1 MPIPTQLSTIFQSKQ
16 ASYKMVLILSLI
28 KSIDN
33 TGKASLDKVV
43 ENFFQY
49 YKDRQDN
56 GRIIEKEDKVVTK
69 LDSLTTRQIRS
80 LILENPYRALS
91 SVLIKEGTL
100 PADEYIRFK
109 TEIWAQLNEK
119 SIQELKNYALDE
131 LEKYYASLSPTFSL
145 HNALQQIMDNYLT
158 SKNQTFARHELGQ
171 FVRREI
177 PEGLAQL
184 PYIDD
189 RYKIQG
195 SVGMGNWATIPWIA
209 IMDKS
214 ETESTQQGVYVVY
227 LFAEDMESVYLT
239 LAQGVTKPKNEMGKQ
254 EGYNFMRE
262 NTTKM
267 RDILPLEGMHKD
279 ENIKLSHQ
287 GLGSDYQV
295 STVAYYKYEKGN
307 LPSDQQ
313 LSEDLRNVI
322 DNYRIYLDQN
332 ESDSVHPEK
341 RLEQM
346 AVDEPTKQ
354 TIDYIK
360 QYIAMKGFSFPDRLI
375 ENFYLSI
382 KTKPFTILAGISGT
396 GKTKL
401 IQLFAEAIGAHLN
414 DQYTLIPVRPD
425 WSEPSDLLGYVD
437 LQGEFREGP
446 LTKVII
452 EASKLKNLNKP
463 YLICLDEMNLA
474 RVEHYFSD
482 FLSIMETRKW
492 YFTEYGK
499 KLIRTNP
506 LLKLDQLSF
515 NEQQLHIPENIY
527 LIGTVNMD
535 ETTYPFSKKVLD
547 RANTIEFNEVNL
559 ENYPEGFNATIQIN
573 TEADLPGYENDFL
586 RSDYLTL
593 QDAYTEDDQEYI
605 HKVVQQLT
613 KLNRIL
619 EQAHLHIGFRVRDEL
634 TFYMLYNRRF
644 QLMNDYEAFDFQV
657 MQKIL
662 PRIQGSSF
670 MMKKILIDLY
680 NQLANTNLSE
690 KEDDLHIEMINRID
704 ENSKYK
710 RSLSKIAYMVRR
722 YEEDGFTSFWIA

>member
-1 MPIPTQLSTIFQSKQ
+1 MTLPTELTTIFQNKQ
-16 ASYKMVLILSLI
+16 ASYKMVLILSLLE
-28 KSIDN
+28 SIDN
-33 TGKASLDKVV
+33 KGIASINKVV
-43 ENFFQY
+43 VNFLQY
-49 YKDRQDN
+49 YIDRQDN
-56 GRIIEKEDKVVTK
+56 GKIIEKEGKVITK
-69 LDSLTTRQIRS
+69 LDSLSTSRTRS
-80 LILENPYRALS
+80 LILGDPYNSLS
-91 SVLIKEGTL
+91 SILTKEGTS
-100 PADEYIRFK
+100 PDEYIRFK
-109 TEIWAQLNEK
+109 PEIWAQLDE
-119 SIQELKNYALDE
+119 STIRELRIYALDE
-131 LEKYYASLSPTFSL
+131 LEKYYVSLS
-145 HNALQQIMDNYLT
+145 T
-158 SKNQTFARHELGQ
+158 SVQ
-171 FVRREI
+171 
-177 PEGLAQL
+177 P
-184 PYIDD
+184 
-189 RYKIQG
+189 
-195 SVGMGNWATIPWIA
+195 
-209 IMDKS
+209 
-214 ETESTQQGVYVVY
+214 
-227 LFAEDMESVYLT
+227 
-239 LAQGVTKPKNEMGKQ
+239 
-254 EGYNFMRE
+254 
-262 NTTKM
+262 
-267 RDILPLEGMHKD
+267 
-279 ENIKLSHQ
+279 
-287 GLGSDYQV
+287 
-295 STVAYYKYEKGN
+295 EKG
-307 LPSDQQ
+307 
-313 LSEDLRNVI
+313 
-322 DNYRIYLDQN
+322 
-332 ESDSVHPEK
+332 
-341 RLEQM
+341 LERM
-346 AVDEPTKQ
+346 IVGEPIVQ
-354 TIDYIK
+354 TIDHIK
-360 QYIAMKGFSFPDRLI
+360 QYIARKGFSFPDRLI

-437 LQGEFREGP
+437 LQGEFRAGP

-452 EASKLKNLNKP
+452 EASKPENLNKP
-463 YLICLDEMNLA
+463 YLVCLDEMNLA

-492 YFTEYGK
+492 HDTEQDERS
-499 KLIRTNP
+499 IRTNS
-506 LLKLDQLSF
+506 LLKLDHLSLK
-515 NEQQLHIPENIY
+515 EWDLHIPDNIY

-559 ENYPEGFNATIQIN
+559 ENYPEVMQATDQVK
-573 TEADLPGYENDFL
+573 ADIGLPAYANDFL
-586 RSDYLTL
+586 RSDYITL

-644 QLMNDYEAFDFQV
+644 QLMNEYEAFDFQV

-690 KEDDLHIEMINRID
+690 KEDDLHIEMINHIS

>member
-1 MPIPTQLSTIFQSKQ
+1 MTLPTELTTIFESKQ
-16 ASYKMVLILSLI
+16 ASYKMVLILSLLE
-28 KSIDN
+28 SIDN
-33 TGKASLDKVV
+33 TGITSLNKVV
-43 ENFFQY
+43 ENFFRY

-56 GRIIEKEDKVVTK
+56 GKMIEKEDKVVSN

-80 LILENPYRALS
+80 LILANPYNALS
-91 SVLIKEGTL
+91 SILIKEGTL
-100 PADEYIRFK
+100 PDEYIRFK
-109 TEIWAQLNEK
+109 PEIWAQLDET
-119 SIQELKNYALDE
+119 SIRELRNYALNE
-131 LEKYYASLSPTFSL
+131 LEKYYASLSL
-145 HNALQQIMDNYLT
+145 
-158 SKNQTFARHELGQ
+158 
-171 FVRREI
+171 
-177 PEGLAQL
+177 
-184 PYIDD
+184 
-189 RYKIQG
+189 
-195 SVGMGNWATIPWIA
+195 
-209 IMDKS
+209 
-214 ETESTQQGVYVVY
+214 
-227 LFAEDMESVYLT
+227 
-239 LAQGVTKPKNEMGKQ
+239 
-254 EGYNFMRE
+254 
-262 NTTKM
+262 
-267 RDILPLEGMHKD
+267 
-279 ENIKLSHQ
+279 
-287 GLGSDYQV
+287 
-295 STVAYYKYEKGN
+295 
-307 LPSDQQ
+307 
-313 LSEDLRNVI
+313 
-322 DNYRIYLDQN
+322 
-332 ESDSVHPEK
+332 SVHPEK
-341 RLEQM
+341 RSKQM

-360 QYIAMKGFSFPDRLI
+360 QYIALKGFSFPDRLI

-401 IQLFAEAIGAHLN
+401 IQLFAEAIGAHQN
-414 DQYTLIPVRPD
+414 GQYTLIPVRPD

-446 LTKVII
+446 LTNVII

-492 YFTEYGK
+492 HFTEYGK
-499 KLIRTNP
+499 KSIRTNP
-506 LLKLDQLSF
+506 LLKFDQLSF
-515 NEQQLHIPENIY
+515 NEQELYIPENIY

-559 ENYPEGFNATIQIN
+559 ENYPEVLNVTKKINA
-573 TEADLPGYENDFL
+573 EGDHLAYDNDFL
-586 RSDYLTL
+586 RSDYITL
-593 QDAYTEDDQEYI
+593 QDAYTEDDKDYI

>member
-1 MPIPTQLSTIFQSKQ
+1 MTIPTELKSIFQSKQ
-16 ASYKMVLILSLI
+16 ASYKMVLILSLL
-28 KSIDN
+28 KSIDK
-33 TGKASLDKVV
+33 TGKALLNKIV
-43 ENFFQY
+43 ESFLQY
-49 YKDRQDN
+49 YIDRQRDGN
-56 GRIIEKEDKVVTK
+56 TIEKEDKVVSK
-69 LDSLTTRQIRS
+69 LDSLTTNQIRS
-80 LILENPYRALS
+80 LILENPYNALS
-91 SVLIKEGTL
+91 SVLIKEGAL

-109 TEIWAQLNEK
+109 PEIWAKLNDK
-119 SIQELKNYALDE
+119 SILELRTYALDE
-131 LEKYYASLSPTFSL
+131 LEKYYTSLSPLFSI
-145 HNALQQIMDNYLT
+145 HSALQQIMDNYLT
-158 SKNQTFARHELGQ
+158 SKSEPFAKHELGQ

-177 PEGLAQL
+177 PEGFVQF
-184 PYIDD
+184 PYINDS
-189 RYKIQG
+189 YKIQG
-195 SVGMGNWATIPWIA
+195 SVGQGSWANIPWIA
-209 IMDKS
+209 IMDKG
-214 ETESTQQGVYVVY
+214 ETITTQEGVYVVY
-227 LFAEDMESVYLT
+227 LFAENMESVYLT
-239 LAQGVTKPKNEMGKQ
+239 LMQGVTKPLAEKGKK
-254 EGYNFMRE
+254 EGYNFLEE
-262 NTTKM
+262 NTIRM
-267 RDILPLEGMHKD
+267 RNMLPLKGLHTD
-279 ENIKLSHQ
+279 GNIHLSHS
-287 GLGSDYQV
+287 GLSSDYQV
-295 STVAYYKYEKGN
+295 STVAYYKYEKDN

-313 LSEDLRNVI
+313 LIEDLRNVM
-322 DNYRIYLDQN
+322 DNYRLYLDQS
-332 ESDSVHPEK
+332 ESDLVQPKKGSEDMVK
-341 RLEQM
+341 G
-346 AVDEPTKQ
+346 EPIEQ
-354 TIDYIK
+354 TIDFIK
-360 QYIAMKGFSFPDRLI
+360 KYIAKMGFSFPDHLI

-401 IQLFAEAIGAHLN
+401 IQLFAEAIGAHQN
-414 DQYTLIPVRPD
+414 GQYTLIPVRPD

-437 LQGEFREGP
+437 LQGEFRAGP
-446 LTKVII
+446 LTKVIL
-452 EASKLKNLNKP
+452 EAGKLENLNKP
-463 YLICLDEMNLA
+463 YLVCLDEMNLA

-492 YFTEYGK
+492 YFTDYGK

-506 LLKLDQLSF
+506 LLKFDQLSF
-515 NEQQLHIPENIY
+515 NEQELHIPENIY

-559 ENYPEGFNATIQIN
+559 ENYPEVIDATDQVKAVIG
-573 TEADLPGYENDFL
+573 LPSYANDFL
-586 RSDYLTL
+586 RSDYITL
-593 QDAYTEDDQEYI
+593 QDAYTEDDKDYI

-613 KLNRIL
+613 KLNHIL

-662 PRIQGSSF
+662 PRIQGSSI
-670 MMKKILIDLY
+670 MMKKILVDLY

>member
-1 MPIPTQLSTIFQSKQ
+1 MTLPTELKTIFQSKQ
-16 ASYKMVLILSLI
+16 ASYKMVLILSLL

-33 TGKASLDKVV
+33 TGKASLNKVV
-43 ENFFQY
+43 ENFLQY
-49 YKDRQDN
+49 YKDREKS
-56 GRIIEKEDKVVTK
+56 GIIIEKEGNVINK
-69 LDSLTTRQIRS
+69 LDSMKVGRIRS
-80 LILENPYRALS
+80 LILGDPYNALS
-91 SVLIKEGTL
+91 SVLIKEGSL
-100 PADEYIRFK
+100 PADEHIRFK
-109 TEIWAQLNEK
+109 PEIWAQLNEE
-119 SIQELKNYALDE
+119 SIQELRTYALDE
-131 LEKYYASLSPTFSL
+131 LEKYYASLTPSFSI
-145 HNALQQIMDNYLT
+145 HNVLQQIMDNYLT
-158 SKNQTFARHELGQ
+158 SKSQSFARHELGQ

-177 PEGLAQL
+177 PNGLVQL
-184 PYIDD
+184 PYLDD

-195 SVGMGNWATIPWIA
+195 SVGQGNWPTIPWIA

-214 ETESTQQGVYVVY
+214 ETETTQQGVYIVY

-254 EGYNFMRE
+254 EGYNFMRK
-262 NTTKM
+262 NTKKM

-322 DNYRIYLDQN
+322 DNYRIYLDQS
-332 ESDSVHPEK
+332 ESDSVQPEK
-341 RLEQM
+341 EPEQM
-346 AVDEPTKQ
+346 VKGESIVQ
-354 TIDYIK
+354 TIDHIK
-360 QYIAMKGFSFPDRLI
+360 QYIAKKGFSFPDRLI

-401 IQLFAEAIGAHLN
+401 IQLFSEAIGAHQN
-414 DQYTLIPVRPD
+414 GQYNLIPVRPD

-437 LQGEFREGP
+437 LQGEFRAGP

-452 EASKLKNLNKP
+452 EASKPENLNKP
-463 YLICLDEMNLA
+463 YLVCLDEMNLA

-492 YFTEYGK
+492 HYTEQDEK
-499 KLIRTNP
+499 QIRTNS
-506 LLKLDQLSF
+506 LLKLDHMS
-515 NEQQLHIPENIY
+515 NEWELHIPDNIY

-559 ENYPEGFNATIQIN
+559 ENYPEVMNATDQVK
-573 TEADLPGYENDFL
+573 ADIGFPTYANDLL
-586 RSDYLTL
+586 RSDYITL

-613 KLNRIL
+613 RLNRIL

>member
-1 MPIPTQLSTIFQSKQ
+1 MTLPISLSTIFQSKQ
-16 ASYKMVLILSLI
+16 TSYKMVLILSLLE
-28 KSIDN
+28 SIDI
-33 TGKASLDKVV
+33 TGIASLNKVV

-49 YKDRQDN
+49 YKARHDQ
-56 GRIIEKEDKVVTK
+56 GKMIEKEDKVVSK
-69 LDSLTTRQIRS
+69 VDSLTTRQIRS
-80 LILENPYRALS
+80 LILANPFNALS
-91 SVLIKEGTL
+91 SILIKEGTL
-100 PADEYIRFK
+100 PDEYIRFK
-109 TEIWAQLNEK
+109 PEIWSQLIET
-119 SIQELKNYALDE
+119 SIRELRNYALDE
-131 LEKYYASLSPTFSL
+131 LEKYYVSLS
-145 HNALQQIMDNYLT
+145 T
-158 SKNQTFARHELGQ
+158 SVQ
-171 FVRREI
+171 
-177 PEGLAQL
+177 P
-184 PYIDD
+184 
-189 RYKIQG
+189 
-195 SVGMGNWATIPWIA
+195 
-209 IMDKS
+209 
-214 ETESTQQGVYVVY
+214 
-227 LFAEDMESVYLT
+227 
-239 LAQGVTKPKNEMGKQ
+239 
-254 EGYNFMRE
+254 
-262 NTTKM
+262 
-267 RDILPLEGMHKD
+267 
-279 ENIKLSHQ
+279 
-287 GLGSDYQV
+287 
-295 STVAYYKYEKGN
+295 EKG
-307 LPSDQQ
+307 
-313 LSEDLRNVI
+313 SEHMV
-322 DNYRIYLDQN
+322 
-332 ESDSVHPEK
+332 
-341 RLEQM
+341 
-346 AVDEPTKQ
+346 VDEPIVQ
-354 TIDYIK
+354 TIEQIK
-360 QYIAMKGFSFPDRLI
+360 QYIEKKGFSFPDRLI

-401 IQLFAEAIGAHLN
+401 IQLFAEAIRAHQN
-414 DQYTLIPVRPD
+414 GQYTLIPVRPD

-437 LQGEFREGP
+437 LQGEFRAGP

-452 EASKLKNLNKP
+452 EASKSENINKP

-492 YFTEYGK
+492 HYTEQDEK
-499 KLIRTNP
+499 SIKTNS
-506 LLKLDQLSF
+506 LLKLNHMSL
-515 NEQQLHIPENIY
+515 NEWELYIPDNIY

-559 ENYPEGFNATIQIN
+559 ENYPDILHAANQEDTTIALPAYAN
-573 TEADLPGYENDFL
+573 DLL

-593 QDAYTEDDQEYI
+593 QDAYIEDDQDYI

-644 QLMNDYEAFDFQV
+644 QLMNDYEALDFQV

-680 NQLANTNLSE
+680 NQLANTSLSE

>member
-1 MPIPTQLSTIFQSKQ
+1 MTVP
-16 ASYKMVLILSLI
+16 Y
-28 KSIDN
+28 SI
-33 TGKASLDKVV
+33 
-43 ENFFQY
+43 
-49 YKDRQDN
+49 
-56 GRIIEKEDKVVTK
+56 
-69 LDSLTTRQIRS
+69 
-80 LILENPYRALS
+80 
-91 SVLIKEGTL
+91 
-100 PADEYIRFK
+100 
-109 TEIWAQLNEK
+109 
-119 SIQELKNYALDE
+119 
-131 LEKYYASLSPTFSL
+131 
-145 HNALQQIMDNYLT
+145 HNALQQIMDNYLS
-158 SKNQTFARHELGQ
+158 SKKQTFAIHDLGQ

-214 ETESTQQGVYVVY
+214 ETETTQQGVYIVY

-262 NTTKM
+262 NATKM

-279 ENIKLSHQ
+279 EHIHLSHK

-322 DNYRIYLDQN
+322 DNYRLYLDQS
-332 ESDSVHPEK
+332 ESDSVQPEK
-341 RLEQM
+341 
-346 AVDEPTKQ
+346 EPEHMVKGEPIVQ
-354 TIDYIK
+354 TIEHIK
-360 QYIAMKGFSFPDRLI
+360 QYIALKGFSFPDRLI

-401 IQLFAEAIGAHLN
+401 IQLFAEAIGAHQN
-414 DQYTLIPVRPD
+414 GQYILIPVRPD

-515 NEQQLHIPENIY
+515 NEQELHIPENIY

-559 ENYPEGFNATIQIN
+559 ENYPERFNSTRQIN
-573 TEADLPGYENDFL
+573 TEADLPAYDNGFL

-613 KLNRIL
+613 KLNQIL
-619 EQAHLHIGFRVRDEL
+619 EQVHLHIGFRVRDEL

-680 NQLANTNLSE
+680 NQMANTNLSE